1 MFGRAG
7 QSDYR
12 RVRSRFSVG
21 RVVAYTLVAITGV
34 YIVHNALRLGGDGPG
49 TVGEALHEVLMFAG
63 PALILASVPRHSG
76 PARVAWLLFGLGLLG
91 LAAGETLYLT
101 VYHAAPPFPSWS
113 DAAWL
118 SMYPLAY
125 AGIVALVHS
134 RLSKLTASSWL
145 DGLIC
150 GLSVVALVAA
160 TIYAPLLQADGQLLT
175 TAISLFYPIGDL
187 ALLTGVV
194 TVFVMTG
201 WRPGRA
207 WLWVAAALS
216 LLFVADSIYNIQTVQ
231 GTYVSGGIVDV
242 AFPLA
247 TLLLAR
253 AAWLPAPARIAA
265 PPGERRSLMAP
276 APCAAVAFG
285 LVALGAFDRLEP
297 AAMVLALAAVAL
309 ALARAAL
316 TVRQHARLLT
326 VVHGEAVTD
335 LLTGLG
341 NRRRPRDDLAG
352 PLAARDSSSA
362 LVLYDLDGFKNYN
375 DSFGHAAGDALLARV
390 GRSLREAAAP
400 HGAAYRLGGDEFCI
414 LLTAAPEELHGIA
427 ANCAEALV
435 QQGEGFVVTASF
447 GLVRLQHEAASF
459 DQALVL
465 ADQRMYANKGWGRRA
480 DRGESRELLVA
491 VLREREP
498 ELYEHTCQVSEY
510 ASEVARQLGVGAA
523 EIEQIATAAAL
534 HDIGKIA
541 MPDTILS
548 KPGPL
553 DEAEWAFMREHTIAG
568 ERIMARSPALRAAG
582 KLVRASHERWDG
594 NGYPDGMAGEST
606 PLGARIIAVCDA
618 YDAMT
623 TDRPYRRAMSVD
635 HALAELRRTAG
646 AQFDPDVVEAF
657 VAVLARPRTVHEPLI
672 RAA

>member
-7 QSDYR
+7 PSDYR

-160 TIYAPLLQADGQLLT
+160 TIYAPLLQAEGQLLT
-175 TAISLFYPIGDL
+175 TVISLFYPIGDL

-297 AAMVLALAAVAL
+297 AAMVLAL
-309 ALARAAL
+309 
-316 TVRQHARLLT
+316 
-326 VVHGEAVTD
+326 
-335 LLTGLG
+335 
-341 NRRRPRDDLAG
+341 
-352 PLAARDSSSA
+352 
-362 LVLYDLDGFKNYN
+362 DGFKNYN

-414 LLTAAPEELHGIA
+414 LLTAAPEELHGLA

-510 ASEVARQLGVGAA
+510 ASDVARQLGVGAA